1 MEQHHTDIIR
11 RLDEIQAAL
20 VGNPI
25 AKDGGL
31 VGEVKDLK
39 KEVAELKQFKD
50 RSKWTATLLIGFAG
64 MLGWL
69 SDKIIDLFTK
79 HN

>member
-31 VGEVKDLK
+31 VK
-39 KEVAELKQFKD
+39 KVETLHEDVHELKRFKD
-50 RSKWTATLLIGFAG
+50 RSKWTASVLIGFAG
-64 MLGWL
+64 VCGWCA
-69 SDKIIDLFTK
+69 DKIIDIFTK
-79 HN
+79 H